1 MQVYSCID
9 DQNGGQWFK
18 DNTVP
23 NEGKIGHSDVT
34 IRLFTGFLFVG
45 YHSCMY
51 ASFTFS
57 DMLFVTNL
65 YNRDPFNRK
74 LLSTK

>member
-23 NEGKIGHSDVT
+23 TEGKIGNGDT
-34 IRLFTGFLFVG
+34 
-45 YHSCMY
+45 
-51 ASFTFS
+51 A
-57 DMLFVTNL
+57 MLRFGC
-65 YNRDPFNRK
+65 
-74 LLSTK
+74 LLVFYL